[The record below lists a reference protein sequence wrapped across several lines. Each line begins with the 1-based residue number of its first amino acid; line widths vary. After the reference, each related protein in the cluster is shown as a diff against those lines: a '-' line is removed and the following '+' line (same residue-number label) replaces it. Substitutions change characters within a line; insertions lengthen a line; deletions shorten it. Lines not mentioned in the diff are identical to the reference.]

1 MVVRYVTQ
9 SSCENGCFF
18 EPITC
23 ILHILLWF
31 YIYILH
37 FIRCC
42 WQNWKYK
49 AWYNMFACLHVYI
62 CIYMV
67 KKQTKISYLLGL
79 KFTNRNSSRFFFF
92 SKYTWKITSTLYWLS
107 FNTVRCWLYNL
118 TNGKPLKIC

>member
-79 KFTNRNSSRFFFF
+79 KFTNRTSSRFFFF
-92 SKYTWKITSTLYWLS
+92 LNIHERLPALYTD
-107 FNTVRCWLYNL
+107 CPL
-118 TNGKPLKIC
+118 TPLDVGCII